1 MVININIDEFE
12 EEFVKKRQYLRSQK
26 LETEF
31 ISLYLTITEKDRE
44 REREK
49 TRSKLYQIVCGIEF
63 LSF

>member
-1 MVININIDEFE
+1 MVINIDEFE

-31 ISLYLTITEKDRE
+31 ISLYLTITEKDKE

-49 TRSKLYQIVCGIEF
+49 KPEANYTK
-63 LSF
+63 